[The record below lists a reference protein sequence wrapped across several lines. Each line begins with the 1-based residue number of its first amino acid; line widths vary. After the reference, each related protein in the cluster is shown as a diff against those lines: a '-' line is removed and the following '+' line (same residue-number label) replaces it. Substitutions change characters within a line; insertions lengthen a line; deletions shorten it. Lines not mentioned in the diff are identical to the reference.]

1 MVITKDKLERRDYYR
16 VQMQLSPEAKT
27 RYAAFYNFMA
37 RKYPDNANKVRDY
50 FSTIVIKRV
59 MEEFESIWKSNPTAR
74 AIYPR
79 WMEEN
84 IDPQLW
90 GEINQIIFQI
100 K

>member
-1 MVITKDKLERRDYYR
+1 MVVTKDKLERGDYYR
-16 VQMQLSPEAKT
+16 AQVQLSSEAKL

-37 RKYPDNANKVRDY
+37 KKYRNNANKVRDY
-50 FSTIVIKRV
+50 FSSIIEKRI

-84 IDPQLW
+84 IDPRYW
-90 GEINQIIFQI
+90 AEINRILSQI